1 MLSVVMSGE
10 HLEDMSNDD
19 LFWRKFVDLD
29 SDSDNE
35 ISVHDIVV
43 NYDSYQNS
51 NSIQS
56 FIYIK
61 KTIMWAYNES
71 SVGTV
76 KGETEEI
83 K

>member
-61 KTIMWAYNES
+61 KTIMWACNES